1 MSETSENSTDPQR
14 STCKATRKDGQRCT
28 APAVS
33 DGFCI
38 GHCPQATEA
47 RREGGRNSSKQARL
61 DAMLPARLRPVLGL
75 LEKGVK
81 EVYDGSLEPKKAH
94 AMASLAR
101 SMVTVMEAGVF
112 EERLLK
118 LEQRLEEDK
127 R

>member
-1 MSETSENSTDPQR
+1 MKSTAGDQWGSLKHR
-14 STCKATRKDGQRCT
+14 CKATRKDGQPCT
-28 APAVS
+28 ASAVS

-38 GHCPQATEA
+38 GHCPQAMEA
-47 RREGGRNSSKQARL
+47 RRKGGRNSSKQARL

-94 AMASLAR
+94 AMASLAGAL
-101 SMVTVMEAGVF
+101 VKVMEAGVF

-118 LEQRLEEDK
+118 LERQMEEK
-127 R
+127 ER

>member
-1 MSETSENSTDPQR
+1 MSVSKEKPRDRQR
-14 STCKATRKDGQRCT
+14 CKATRKDGQPCT

-38 GHCPQATEA
+38 GHCPQAIEA
-47 RREGGRNSSKQARL
+47 RRKGGRNSSKAARF
-61 DAMLPARLRPVLGL
+61 DAMLPARLRPVLDS
-75 LEKGVK
+75 LETAMT
-81 EVYDGSLEPKKAH
+81 EVYDGSLEPKRAQ

-118 LEQRLEEDK
+118 LEKRLEEDK